1 MIGHRSDAFEDLNER
16 VTTRSRDPFGT
27 EGTVLVGT
35 CSSTG
40 WMEAVRNLIRRGAL
54 FMVNGAFAARWY
66 EIARE
71 NGKNAVRCN
80 VPWGWPV
87 RAEAVETALDREACD
102 AVALV
107 HTETSTGVLSPLA
120 EIAAALRGQPDVLLL
135 VDAVSS
141 LGAAPIEMDA
151 LGIDLCL
158 AGSQKALGLPP
169 GLALCAVS
177 ERAFARAADVPH
189 RGHYFGCPAR
199 PDRLLRRFL
208 EDRESWP
215 YAYQEYSRRRV
226 AVRVT
231 RKGQVT
237 IPLAIRERV
246 GMLPDTEVELSVRG
260 DTVILRKAS
269 RGGRRGRR
277 LVQAMRGRVTAGL
290 TTDEIMALTRRR

>member
-1 MIGHRSDAFEDLNER
+1 MNTRLFIPGPTDVAEPVRLAMARPMIGHRSDAFEDLNER

-80 VPWGWPV
+80 VPWGQPV
-87 RAEAVETALDREACD
+87 RAEAVEAALDREACD

-120 EIAAALRGQPDVLLL
+120 EVAAELRGQPDVLLL

-189 RGHYFGCPAR
+189 RGHYFDLLVYRAFHEKRSRPTTPA
-199 PDRLLRRFL
+199 
-208 EDRESWP
+208 
-215 YAYQEYSRRRV
+215 
-226 AVRVT
+226 
-231 RKGQVT
+231 
-237 IPLAIRERV
+237 IPLFWALDAQLDRIASS
-246 GMLPDTEVELSVRG
+246 DAF
-260 DTVILRKAS
+260 LRTGKAGPTLTRNTPEGGSPCAS
-269 RGGRRGRR
+269 RGRGK
-277 LVQAMRGRVTAGL
+277 
-290 TTDEIMALTRRR
+290 